1 MFRDVSTQITA
12 ERMEATQKEEKDCF
26 WKWLEKVQ
34 FIACGYHDVWWVLG
48 PVERYRSYVML
59 PVLVFHITH
68 IRQHMGVEYIRRGK
82 TRTNLS
88 EKVTLI
94 NTTEIIKN
102 NKHPTQL
109 VKFITQPS
117 FISSSLFTQFYVSII
132 SLLEWKLIKALWD

>member
-1 MFRDVSTQITA
+1 
-12 ERMEATQKEEKDCF
+12 
-26 WKWLEKVQ
+26 
-34 FIACGYHDVWWVLG
+34 
-48 PVERYRSYVML
+48 
-59 PVLVFHITH
+59 
-68 IRQHMGVEYIRRGK
+68 MGVEYIRRGK